1 MQDLSSTKI
10 TEIRVQF
17 FITDGETEVHRRT
30 GSYIQL
36 LEETPPFMLEL
47 ILLTPVWCAGTTR
60 RMHICNLCLKK
71 AKQKHNVEN
80 FTVSLF
86 SNYTWD
92 ASRKYTY
99 THRTQW
105 KETSATIYEICH
117 QTEFTGTQPWAFTTH
132 LLPAKPYACCFTHIM
147 SSNQCWQ

>member
-47 ILLTPVWCAGTTR
+47 ILLTPAWCAGTTR
-60 RMHICNLCLKK
+60 GMHICNLCLKK

-86 SNYTWD
+86 SNYT
-92 ASRKYTY
+92 
-99 THRTQW
+99 
-105 KETSATIYEICH
+105 
-117 QTEFTGTQPWAFTTH
+117 
-132 LLPAKPYACCFTHIM
+132 
-147 SSNQCWQ
+147 